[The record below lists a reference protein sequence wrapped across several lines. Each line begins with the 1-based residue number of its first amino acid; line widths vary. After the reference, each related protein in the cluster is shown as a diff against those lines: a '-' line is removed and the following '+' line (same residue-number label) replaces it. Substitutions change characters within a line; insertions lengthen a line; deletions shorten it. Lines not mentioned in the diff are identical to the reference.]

1 MDDYTIAWIN
11 NSRSILISVLLI
23 HKNNEVK
30 KKIKHCQKSWKVWI
44 PSSKGSEGPD
54 MISAE
59 ISEIRKNNLISLKMK
74 KTINIIYVYSV
85 GLLPWG

>member
-1 MDDYTIAWIN
+1 M
-11 NSRSILISVLLI
+11 
-23 HKNNEVK
+23 
-30 KKIKHCQKSWKVWI
+30 KHCQKSWKVCI

-74 KTINIIYVYSV
+74 KTINIIYMYTVLDSFPEV
-85 GLLPWG
+85 RIKSL